1 MRGNIDL
8 LAHLPMVFMGKQH
21 PFFQHRTL
29 FSQTSINTN
38 KIELINPDLDLKNIK
53 IAVELA
59 SKFLN
64 KMQEHIDDNPI
75 PKNVPAFAK
84 SLFAKIPGGG
94 FTHATKNDCSKKSKA
109 TAPMAP
115 NSGGGGG
122 KRKGAGEEQEEGSNR
137 RKEPRKKT
145 KMELLD
151 KALKI
156 GLFHLKKGTPLAKAL
171 PDKSTLKSGIS
182 VCLDFCSRK
191 RKCNFP
197 HALCKMGKHYTN

>member
-1 MRGNIDL
+1 
-8 LAHLPMVFMGKQH
+8 
-21 PFFQHRTL
+21 L

-59 SKFLN
+59 STFLN
-64 KMQEHIDDNPI
+64 KMQEHIDDIPI

-122 KRKGAGEEQEEGSNR
+122 KRKSAGEEQEEGSNR
-137 RKEPRKKT
+137 RKEPRKKQRWNFWT
-145 KMELLD
+145 KPS
-151 KALKI
+151 K
-156 GLFHLKKGTPLAKAL
+156 LAF
-171 PDKSTLKSGIS
+171 SI
-182 VCLDFCSRK
+182 
-191 RKCNFP
+191 
-197 HALCKMGKHYTN
+197 